1 MLPIYIAD
9 LHPPNDNTEIQ
20 MTADIKQIGEM
31 IDHAAFLHRLCSN
44 IADESY
50 ITARM
55 AWFIS
60 TNSLQ

>member
-31 IDHAAFLHRLCSN
+31 IDHAAFLHLGSN